1 MSAVVYARLPES
13 LKQDL
18 KARASERGLTVNRAL
33 VELLEQG
40 LAREANAHSLAELE
54 GTAARQSEE
63 LAQTRARLQEAELRL
78 QAATGRE
85 QLRARIERALAER
98 ARHELAAC
106 PRCRE
111 PVRGSDLLVSGHCP
125 KGTCRAPLTS
135 LLTPTP
141 RAGAP
146 DKDEYFALLGA
157 LGALVGLALTTPE
170 QSDS

>member
-18 KARASERGLTVNRAL
+18 QALASERGLTVNRAL

-85 QLRARIERALAER
+85 QLRARIPRSDRARARRASPARACCLSALSRARARRRPARKRALPERNVPRPAHLTAHPDAKSRR
-98 ARHELAAC
+98 ARQ
-106 PRCRE
+106 R
-111 PVRGSDLLVSGHCP
+111 
-125 KGTCRAPLTS
+125 
-135 LLTPTP
+135 
-141 RAGAP
+141 
-146 DKDEYFALLGA
+146 
-157 LGALVGLALTTPE
+157 
-170 QSDS
+170 